1 MHSVKS
7 KTSRLS
13 GPPHSLGHNNF
24 PARHMHSSTA
34 AQHRDNV
41 QAWVADDR
49 EDDDLSLRRGDVPC
63 VRPGAFGEPEDRRG
77 PGLWKRIEATSSST
91 PGAA

>member
-24 PARHMHSSTA
+24 PARHIHSSTA

-49 EDDDLSLRRGDVPC
+49 EDDDLTYVEVTCLACAPAHLVNPKT
-63 VRPGAFGEPEDRRG
+63 GEVLGSGKE
-77 PGLWKRIEATSSST
+77 
-91 PGAA
+91 